1 MSQPRPQRDWGG
13 AGRTTRGREPAA
25 RVRPN

>member
-13 AGRTTRGREPAA
+13 GGRGREPTA